1 MCSLYH
7 FFFFIEFKHEV
18 NVVSTSSSAVPA
30 GGVVVL
36 TCEAISNI
44 PPKLTWVG
52 PSGPVKNGNG
62 VTVVTYPDA
71 LHSNLAF
78 YPLRPSHAGQYTCI
92 SSVEDVDSVKEAS
105 KLVSVQ
111 G

>member
-1 MCSLYH
+1 M
-7 FFFFIEFKHEV
+7 
-18 NVVSTSSSAVPA
+18 
-30 GGVVVL
+30 VL

-52 PSGPVKNGNG
+52 PNGPVKNGNG
-62 VTVVTYPDA
+62 VTVVTYPDTFQ
-71 LHSNLAF
+71 SSLAF

-111 G
+111 GKYVLSCELAV